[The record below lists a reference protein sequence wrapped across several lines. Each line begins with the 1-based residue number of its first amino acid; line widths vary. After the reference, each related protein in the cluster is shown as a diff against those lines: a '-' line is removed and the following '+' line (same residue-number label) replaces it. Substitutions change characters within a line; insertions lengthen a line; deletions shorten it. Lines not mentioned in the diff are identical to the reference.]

1 MKYCASTE
9 FLLFPG
15 KRALTLIHQFQRWGK
30 ITGKFAVHKPTVYRV
45 GLNGLD
51 PFIEL
56 CDFFSKNNQEQPF
69 VTPDF
74 HSERSGNSCCQP
86 AAGSAYWCRNTKS
99 TLNDYLVK

>member
-69 VTPDF
+69 VTQIF
-74 HSERSGNSCCQP
+74 TVNEVVI
-86 AAGSAYWCRNTKS
+86 AAVSQRPGALTGAGILR
-99 TLNDYLVK
+99 VH

>member
-56 CDFFSKNNQEQPF
+56 CDFFFSKNNQEQPF
-69 VTPDF
+69 VTQITVN
-74 HSERSGNSCCQP
+74 EVVI
-86 AAGSAYWCRNTKS
+86 AAVSQRPGALTGAGILR
-99 TLNDYLVK
+99 VH